1 MESLKAT
8 IETVPERVLQV
19 MNELL
24 KKEEF
29 PKPLKRSQTST
40 NRKIRGFWK
49 RKERKIIV
57 STKHF
62 WKTIRTSNTQKS
74 QQNTRRKVSIN
85 QYGYRL

>member
-40 NRKIRGFWK
+40 KKKSGDSGNEK
-49 RKERKIIV
+49 KERSLCLLNTFGKLLEPLIRKKV
-57 STKHF
+57 N
-62 WKTIRTSNTQKS
+62 KTLEEKYQ
-74 QQNTRRKVSIN
+74 
-85 QYGYRL
+85 